1 MAVMHSKRS
10 ELLALFLIAQG
21 GKESYKLLG
30 RLEPAHFMF
39 TATKNAF
46 KRYVKMMSTKSVHLD
61 WMAICE
67 DPTLSDEHRQF
78 LQAFDTDARFI
89 KKASVDNLIGT
100 LEKYRVGRSLVDLV
114 NFTSKKLEEE
124 FDPDTLCDQVAD
136 QLLKARTRNEEK
148 KIHHIGVGNNT
159 TDIVKEILDQDAELP
174 IIPTGLK
181 SYDDVFGGLPDCGVV
196 VLAATSSSGKSM
208 MANQLALNMQD
219 TGRDVLKVSLEM
231 PIDQEIIRILA
242 NRTGIP
248 VNRIKNKKLTP
259 KEVVKVKKAYKK
271 FVLKS
276 KEIKNRLSIISPQ
289 DDMSMRQVLMQAKPY
304 NYDVI
309 IIDYISLLE
318 EEPGVEMWK
327 HLSNIARQA
336 KQFTMSNKCMIV
348 LLAQLDEDSNKV
360 RYSRAIK
367 EHCDV
372 MWTWHV
378 TDADRENNKFTVNQT
393 KGRNDGLLSFEVD
406 VIFDQMRIHSDSS
419 GASSDGNDEERT
431 SDISDL
437 MG

>member
-1 MAVMHSKRS
+1 MAVMHSRRS
-10 ELLALFLIAQG
+10 ELLALYLIAKG

-30 RLEPAHFMF
+30 RLEPAHFLF
-39 TATKNAF
+39 PATGNAF
-46 KRYVKMMSTKSVHLD
+46 KRYIKLMSTKSIQLD
-61 WMAICE
+61 WVSLCE
-67 DPTLSDEHRQF
+67 DPALEESHRDF
-78 LQAFDTDARFI
+78 LKAFDTESKSI
-89 KKASVDNLIGT
+89 KKTNVDNLITT
-100 LEKYRVGRSLVDLV
+100 LENYRVGRSLVDMV
-114 NFTSKKLEEE
+114 NFTSESLKGE
-124 FDPDTLCDQVAD
+124 FDAQALCDKIAD
-136 QLLKARTRNEEK
+136 RLMLARTRNEEK
-148 KIHHIGVGNNT
+148 KVFHVGAGNNT
-159 TDIVKEILDQDAELP
+159 TDIVKGILDQDAKLP

-181 SYDDVFGGLPDCGVV
+181 SYDSVFGGLPDCGVV

-208 MANQLALNMQD
+208 MANQLSLNMQD

-231 PIDQEIIRILA
+231 PIEQEMTRILA
-242 NRTGIP
+242 NITGIP
-248 VNRIKNKKLTP
+248 LSKIKNKKLN
-259 KEVVKVKKAYKK
+259 KDDIARIKKAYKK
-271 FVLKS
+271 FVLKA
-276 KEIKNRLSIISPQ
+276 KKIKNRLSIISPQ

-309 IIDYISLLE
+309 VIDYISLLE

-336 KQFTMSNKCMIV
+336 KQFTMSNKCLIV

-378 TDADRENNKFTVNQT
+378 TDADRENGKINVNQT
-393 KGRNDGLLSFEVD
+393 KGRNDGILSFEVD
-406 VIFDQMRIHSDSS
+406 VVFDQMRITSTEAGMSTDGSD
-419 GASSDGNDEERT
+419 DEGT
-431 SDISDL
+431 SDVSDL